1 MAPRNL
7 NRRILLKKGQGNDL
21 SNWTSPAEKLAVE
34 WEIQIR
40 TQRPEFIYTLT
51 FKLVW
56 TNPDKSQGFKHE

>member
-34 WEIQIR
+34 
-40 TQRPEFIYTLT
+40 
-51 FKLVW
+51 
-56 TNPDKSQGFKHE
+56 